1 MSQPIS
7 VQDTLTND
15 YLFLLFAIF
24 IDKVSVL
31 FYFQSLSVLM
41 TLRMWSRWGV
51 TRSLKAC

>member
-24 IDKVSVL
+24 IDKASVL

-51 TRSLKAC
+51 TRSLNAC